1 MTRVTLGSMDWKKW
15 GRRIGSVA
23 AAPMTGGL
31 SLAGLAPDLPDGV
44 TNRAK
49 DLLLGQDPNNV
60 KLPTDV
66 EMAQQQRR
74 DLISKLM
81 GGQVRDEAQKAV
93 AAEGRLASE
102 RASAT
107 AQSQAAGTRGF
118 GALLARQAAQMANAN
133 AQAQIAGNQA
143 VAAQQAAAQDV
154 GAMQRDQALAAGLMG
169 DAERSAMMAEEYR
182 KANAKQGLLPM
193 VMSGIGAAAGG
204 YLGGPEG
211 AKVGGQAG
219 YYGSQPF
226 MRS

>member
-1 MTRVTLGSMDWKKW
+1 
-15 GRRIGSVA
+15 
-23 AAPMTGGL
+23 MTGGI
-31 SLAGLAPDLPDGV
+31 SLAGLAPDLPGGIK
-44 TNRAK
+44 NKAK
-49 DLLLGQDPNNV
+49 DLLLGQDPDTV
-60 KLPTDV
+60 ALPTDV
-66 EMAQQQRR
+66 ELARQQRR
-74 DLISKLM
+74 DLIGKLM
-81 GGQVRDEAQKAV
+81 GGAPRDEAQKAV

-107 AQSQAAGTRGF
+107 AQSQAAGARGF
-118 GALLARQAAQMANAN
+118 GALLARQAAATANAN

-182 KANAKQGLLPM
+182 KANAKQGFLPTL
-193 VMSGIGAAAGG
+193 MSGAGAALGG

-211 AKVGGQAG
+211 AKAGGQGG
-219 YYGSQPF
+219 YYLSQPF

>member
-1 MTRVTLGSMDWKKW
+1 MFGKIVGA
-15 GRRIGSVA
+15 GRNFLKSG
-23 AAPMTGGL
+23 
-31 SLAGLAPDLPDGV
+31 
-44 TNRAK
+44 K
-49 DLLLGQDPNNV
+49 DILLGEDPDKV
-60 KLPTDV
+60 ALPTDV
-66 EMAQQQRR
+66 AIAQQQRR

-107 AQSQAAGTRGF
+107 AQSQAAGARGF

-133 AQAQIAGNQA
+133 AQAQIAANQA

-154 GAMQRDQALAAGLMG
+154 GAMQRDQALAAGIMG
-169 DAERSAMMAEEYR
+169 DAEQSALMAEEWR
-182 KANAKQGLLPM
+182 KKNAKQGLLPTL
-193 VMSGIGAAAGG
+193 MSAGGAAIGG
-204 YLGGPEG
+204 IHGGPQG
-211 AKVGGQAG
+211 AQAGAQLG

>member
-1 MTRVTLGSMDWKKW
+1 MDWKKW
-15 GRRIGSVA
+15 GRRVGSVA

-49 DLLLGQDPNNV
+49 DLLIGQDPDKV
-60 KLPTDV
+60 ALPTDV

-74 DLISKLM
+74 DLIGKLM

-169 DAERSAMMAEEYR
+169 DAERSAMAAEEYR
-182 KANAKQGLLPM
+182 KANAKKGFLPTIMAGL
-193 VMSGIGAAAGG
+193 GAVAGG
-204 YLGGPEG
+204 YAGGAEG
-211 AKVGGQAG
+211 AKAGGQGG
-219 YYGSQPF
+219 YYLAQPF

>member
-1 MTRVTLGSMDWKKW
+1 MDWKKW
-15 GRRIGSVA
+15 GRRTLSVA

-31 SLAGLAPDLPDGV
+31 SLAGLAPDLPDSVKSG
-44 TNRAK
+44 AK
-49 DLLLGQDPNNV
+49 DFLLGQDPDDV

-66 EMAQQQRR
+66 ELAQQQRR

-182 KANAKQGLLPM
+182 KANAKQGFLPI
-193 VMSGIGAAAGG
+193 IGAAGGAMLGG

-211 AKVGGQAG
+211 AKAGGQAG
-219 YYGSQPF
+219 YYGTQPF

>member
-1 MTRVTLGSMDWKKW
+1 MDWKKW
-15 GRRIGSVA
+15 GRRVGSVA

-49 DLLLGQDPNNV
+49 DLLLGQDPDKV
-60 KLPTDV
+60 ALPTDV

-182 KANAKQGLLPM
+182 KANAKKGFLPTIMAGL
-193 VMSGIGAAAGG
+193 GAVAGG
-204 YLGGPEG
+204 YAGGAEG
-211 AKVGGQAG
+211 AKAGGQGG
-219 YYGSQPF
+219 YYLAQPF